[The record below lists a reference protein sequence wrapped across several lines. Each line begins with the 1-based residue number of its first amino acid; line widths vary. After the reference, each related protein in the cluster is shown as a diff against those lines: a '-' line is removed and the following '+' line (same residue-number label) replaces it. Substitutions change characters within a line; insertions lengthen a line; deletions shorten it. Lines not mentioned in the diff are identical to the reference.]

1 MFVFI
6 RFQGGCWMHPYVLAT
21 SHRFCPLRL
30 ITYQEMV
37 AEMRASAA
45 YDTTILS
52 ENVDVTVCKAYLE
65 GLVSGKRV
73 KEGYCVD
80 VPAEAFEGRD
90 APDIT
95 MYGTTSLTSFTEL
108 VRDVPINAVVQVQ
121 YKYPRTTGGG
131 KVSHIVVVG
140 PDGFQLCTCLKL
152 MRCGL
157 HCNHMLAA
165 LVTRLGRAKDF
176 VGESIHPRWRSS
188 VAEWSLGKASLA
200 TFDGHETFTGG
211 YTEDFNGAD
220 ADADGDGDN
229 TLTTNVEFTRR
240 KMYADYIAATMQWA
254 GQASAMITGTPAS
267 RQAFLAFQE
276 AQRVAFAA
284 FMGSKPSDELLG
296 LGNPPITLPK
306 DKKETRHKDARG
318 TTGPPKK
325 KVKVES

>member
-1 MFVFI
+1 
-6 RFQGGCWMHPYVLAT
+6 
-21 SHRFCPLRL
+21 
-30 ITYQEMV
+30 
-37 AEMRASAA
+37 MRASAA

-52 ENVDVTVCKAYLE
+52 ENGDANVCKEYLE
-65 GLVSGKRV
+65 GLAGGGRV
-73 KEGYCVD
+73 KEGYCAD
-80 VPAEAFEGRD
+80 VPAEAFEGSD

-95 MYGTTSLTSFTEL
+95 MYGTTSLSSFTEL
-108 VRDVPINAVVQVQ
+108 VRNVPIDAVLQVQ

-140 PDGFQLCTCLKL
+140 PEGFQLCTCLKL

-188 VAEWSLGKASLA
+188 VAEWSLRNANLA

-220 ADADGDGDN
+220 ADAGGDGQD
-229 TLTTNVEFTRR
+229 TLRENVEFTRR
-240 KMYADYIAATMQWA
+240 KMYADYIAASMQWA
-254 GQASAMITGTPAS
+254 SQASAKVDGTPGS

-276 AQRVAFAA
+276 QQRVLFAS
-284 FMGSKPSDELLG
+284 FMQGPGPSGGLLG
-296 LGNPPITLPK
+296 LGNPPITLPQ
-306 DKKETRHKDARG
+306 DRKETRHKDASG

-325 KVKVES
+325 KVKVEST